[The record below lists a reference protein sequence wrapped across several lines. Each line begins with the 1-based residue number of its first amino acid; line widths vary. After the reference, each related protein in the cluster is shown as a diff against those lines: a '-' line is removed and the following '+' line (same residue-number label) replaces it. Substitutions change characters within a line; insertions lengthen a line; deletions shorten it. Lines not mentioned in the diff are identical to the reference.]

1 MNHVYYAMFYAV
13 QALLAL
19 DGVSFSKHGQIK
31 GYFNRE
37 YIKTGTFPVSF
48 GKLYNTVFEYRQKF
62 DYVDLVMPDET
73 TVTDH
78 LQEARSFIEQL
89 HHYIQNKMS

>member
-1 MNHVYYAMFYAV
+1 M
-13 QALLAL
+13 
-19 DGVSFSKHGQIK
+19 
-31 GYFNRE
+31 
-37 YIKTGTFPVSF
+37 SF

-78 LQEARSFIEQL
+78 LQKAQNFIEDIRN
-89 HHYIQNKMS
+89 HIQDNISL